1 MPSMP
6 RPSTRPAATTAC
18 AGVGILRV
26 VQVFASMRNSRK
38 LLSLALLSLA
48 LPSCAT
54 TNLAR
59 WVWDAPSAID
69 EPHGSVSAAVLKPG
83 VTVIGMPVAVAW
95 DVATLPFQAI
105 FGVYPYGNWHMTPDA
120 R

>member
-1 MPSMP
+1 M
-6 RPSTRPAATTAC
+6 RSTRKP
-18 AGVGILRV
+18 
-26 VQVFASMRNSRK
+26 
-38 LLSLALLSLA
+38 LLSLAFLA
-48 LPSCAT
+48 LTLSSCAT

-59 WVWDAPSAID
+59 WGWDQTSAID
-69 EPHGSVSAAVLKPG
+69 EPNGAVSAAILKPG